1 MTYGKLL
8 ILGGEN
14 GKMARKCLIKHTVW
28 CFLKTFWFIFHTR
41 RKIYLCTKFGH
52 CSSIPSWIFR
62 GGYGHY
68 AFLRR
73 TKFVISVIWRHGS
86 WIKMHI
92 IYTFTGTVVPK
103 NKTVFNNGPKGV
115 IQGGATDTTHFTS
128 TDYPCLLAFNLCHTN
143 AILSYYVT
151 RYNVV
156 YS

>member
-1 MTYGKLL
+1 M

-28 CFLKTFWFIFHTR
+28 CFLKTFWFIFHTL
-41 RKIYLCTKFGH
+41 RKIHLCTKFGH

-68 AFLRR
+68 AFLWR

-92 IYTFTGTVVPK
+92 IYTFTGIVVPK
-103 NKTVFNNGPKGV
+103 NKIVFNNGPKGV
-115 IQGGATDTTHFTS
+115 IQGGATDTTHFTR
-128 TDYPCLLAFNLCHTN
+128 TDLLFSLALHLRLPNTISLQ
-143 AILSYYVT
+143 YVLYT
-151 RYNVV
+151 CWIITT
-156 YS
+156 